1 LTRRRACTINLDIVK
16 IGSTEATM
24 TIFLI
29 LAPYGVYTG
38 LMFMTSATVSVFAGS
53 AICLV
58 TIAIDVAHGRSVKI
72 LAAGSA
78 ILFAG
83 IGLYIALLDPTLGA
97 LGVKLSVDIGI
108 FVISL
113 GSMLARQPFTLQYA
127 IEAVP
132 AETAAMP
139 GFLAANYII
148 TAAWTGA
155 ALLMMAANIVLLYF
169 PGLPV
174 WLGLAVAFAARNSA
188 IYFTKW
194 YPEYR
199 KIKYRAPGGALPEA
213 Q

>member
-1 LTRRRACTINLDIVK
+1 
-16 IGSTEATM
+16 M

-29 LAPYGVYTG
+29 LAPYGVYTF
-38 LMFMTSATVSVFAGS
+38 LMFATSATVSVFAAS
-53 AICLV
+53 AICLA
-58 TIAIDVAHGRSVKI
+58 TIAIDVARGRSVKI

-83 IGLYIALLDPTLGA
+83 IGLYLVLLDPKLGT

-113 GSMLARQPFTLQYA
+113 GSMLVRRPFTLQYA
-127 IEAVP
+127 VESVP
-132 AETAAMP
+132 AETTAMP
-139 GFLAANYII
+139 GFRTANYII
-148 TAAWTGA
+148 TAAWTLA

-199 KIKYRAPGGALPEA
+199 QIKYGAPTGALPNA